1 MIRKNV
7 TAALLI
13 ISSIIHAQPVVKSM
27 LRLPDTGQF
36 SSFTNTFGEDHD
48 YMINTPYFIVN
59 NIYTVTDTITG
70 LMWERNDGG
79 EMRFESAIT
88 YCDTLTLDGYTD
100 WRLPTAEEA
109 YSILNQQYNNPALDM
124 TVFRVTTAEY
134 WWTSELQANDTSKV
148 WSTNAG
154 GGIGNHRKTETI
166 SAGGIK
172 RFHARAVRDIHPV
185 VTVPTHFNDNGDGT
199 ITDLLT
205 ELVWQKIP
213 YGDSITWEQ
222 ALIYADTLTI
232 SGQNDWRL
240 PNIKELQSIN
250 DETRVNPSL
259 DNNIFQ
265 VVGATKYWSSTSL
278 PNQPL
283 KAWYLNTQFGIT
295 TYDDK
300 TIRHN
305 ILVVRG
311 NTSFS
316 TSVNSLNTSF
326 ISRMIYPNPFV
337 DRILIQGSLINQHS
351 YLMNINGEIIYDG
364 CSISDHDFSE
374 LPKGIYFL
382 LLDGPNREVCKLL
395 KVE

>member
-1 MIRKNV
+1 M
-7 TAALLI
+7 
-13 ISSIIHAQPVVKSM
+13 
-27 LRLPDTGQF
+27 
-36 SSFTNTFGEDHD
+36 
-48 YMINTPYFIVN
+48 
-59 NIYTVTDTITG
+59 TITYTEIETSQG
-70 LMWERNDGG
+70 
-79 EMRFESAIT
+79 AIIIQ
-88 YCDTLTLDGYTD
+88 
-100 WRLPTAEEA
+100 R
-109 YSILNQQYNNPALDM
+109 
-124 TVFRVTTAEY
+124 
-134 WWTSELQANDTSKV
+134 
-148 WSTNAG
+148 
-154 GGIGNHRKTETI
+154 
-166 SAGGIK
+166 
-172 RFHARAVRDIHPV
+172 
-185 VTVPTHFNDNGDGT
+185 DNGDGT

-351 YLMNINGEIIYDG
+351 YLININGEIIYDG